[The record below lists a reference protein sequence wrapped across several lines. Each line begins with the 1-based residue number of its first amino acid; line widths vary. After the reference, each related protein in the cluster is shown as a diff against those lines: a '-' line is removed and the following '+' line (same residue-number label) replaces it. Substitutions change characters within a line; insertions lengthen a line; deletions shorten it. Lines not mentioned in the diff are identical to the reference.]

1 MPHSVS
7 SSSVSS
13 APDSSQ
19 GSLTGI
25 RIIDLTRVISGP
37 FCTQIL
43 GDHGA
48 DVIKVEP
55 PGRGDIVRSQGNMVR
70 GFSWYFAQFNRNK
83 RSLTLDLRSEDGK
96 AILHRLLEDADVLVE
111 NFRPGVMAKMG
122 LPDETLRE
130 RYPHLVVGRI
140 NGFGSTGPYR
150 DRPAYD
156 FIAQAMSGF
165 MGVNGRADD
174 EPMRAAPPLSD
185 MIASQNLAFG
195 ISAALVRRERTG
207 QGDIVETALTN
218 GLISMMGYLAAEYFA
233 TGCVPQ
239 RTGND
244 HPMLYP
250 YGLFQASDGEV
261 AIAPSNDI
269 MVERLLGALD
279 RLPLLDDPRFSD
291 NRRRMD
297 NREALREILT
307 QVTQRRSVQEWIE
320 HLNQAG
326 VPCGRVFNL
335 REAFEDPQAQS
346 QQMQLELDQGEYG
359 KIPTTGFPVKMS
371 EAPATLHLPVP
382 RLGEHTRE
390 ILAQLGIDD
399 DEASVLRERG
409 VI

>member
-1 MPHSVS
+1 MLDMAS
-7 SSSVSS
+7 SS
-13 APDSSQ
+13 
-19 GSLTGI
+19 GSLQGI
-25 RIIDLTRVISGP
+25 RVIDLTRVISGP

-48 DVIKVEP
+48 EVIKVEP
-55 PGRGDIVRSQGNMVR
+55 PGRGDIVRSQGNMVN

-83 RSLTLDLRSEDGK
+83 RSLTLDLRQEEGK
-96 AILHRLLEDADVLVE
+96 AILGRLLEGADVLVE
-111 NFRPGVMAKMG
+111 NFRPGVMARMG
-122 LPDETLRE
+122 FSDEVLRE
-130 RYPHLVVGRI
+130 RFPHLVVGRI
-140 NGFGSTGPYR
+140 NGFGSSGPYR

-165 MGVNGRADD
+165 MGVNGRESG
-174 EPMRAAPPLSD
+174 EPMRAAPPISD
-185 MIASQNLAFG
+185 MVASQNLAFG

-233 TGCVPQ
+233 TGEVPK

-269 MVERLLGALD
+269 MVERFLGALD
-279 RLPLLDDPRFSD
+279 MLELLKDERFGD

-297 NREALREILT
+297 NREALREILNREIE
-307 QVTQRRSVQEWIE
+307 RRSVAEWFDHFNE
-320 HLNQAG
+320 AG
-326 VPCGRVFNL
+326 VPCGRVQDL
-335 REAFEDPQAQS
+335 QETFEDPQVRE
-346 QQMQLELDQGEYG
+346 QQMMLELDQGGYG
-359 KIPTTGFPVKMS
+359 KVPTTGFPVKMS
-371 EAPATLHLPVP
+371 EAPAAIHHPVP
-382 RLGEHTRE
+382 ELGEHTEE
-390 ILAQLGIDD
+390 ILAELGLADAD
-399 DEASVLRERG
+399 YGALREKG

>member
-1 MPHSVS
+1 MID
-7 SSSVSS
+7 S
-13 APDSSQ
+13 AHVASAADQ
-19 GSLTGI
+19 GSLAGI
-25 RIIDLTRVISGP
+25 RVIDLTRVISGP

-48 DVIKVEP
+48 DVIKIEP
-55 PGRGDIVRSQGNMVR
+55 PGRGDIVRTQGNIVR

-83 RSLTLDLRSEDGK
+83 RSLTLDLRSDDGK

-111 NFRPGVMAKMG
+111 NFRPGVLAKMG
-122 LPDETLRE
+122 LADEVLRE

-165 MGVNGRADD
+165 MGVNGRDGG

-218 GLISMMGYLAAEYFA
+218 GLIAMMSYLAADYFA
-233 TGCVPQ
+233 TGEIPA

-261 AIAPSNDI
+261 AIAPSNNI
-269 MVERLLGALD
+269 MVERFLGALD
-279 RLPLLDDPRFSD
+279 MLHLLEDERFAC
-291 NRRRMD
+291 NERRMA
-297 NREALREILT
+297 NREALRDTLNAVIRQKT
-307 QVTQRRSVQEWIE
+307 VHEWID
-320 HLNQAG
+320 HLNEAG
-326 VPCGRVFNL
+326 VPCGRVYDL
-335 REAFEDPQAQS
+335 REAFENPQAQA
-346 QQMQLELDQGEYG
+346 QQMRLELDQGEFG
-359 KIPTTGFPVKMS
+359 QVPTTGFPVKMR
-371 EAPATLHLPVP
+371 EAPAALHAPAP
-382 RLGEHTRE
+382 QLGEHTRD
-390 ILAQLGIDD
+390 ILSELGIDD
-399 DEASVLRERG
+399 ETTKALQERG

>member
-1 MPHSVS
+1 MPHSNI
-7 SSSVSS
+7 
-13 APDSSQ
+13 A
-19 GSLTGI
+19 GSLKDI
-25 RIIDLTRVISGP
+25 RVIDLTRVISGP

-55 PGRGDIVRSQGNMVR
+55 PERGDIVRSQGNMIN

-83 RSLTLDLRSEDGK
+83 RSLTLDLRSDEGK
-96 AILHRLLEDADVLVE
+96 AILHQLLEGADVLVE

-122 LPDETLRE
+122 LDDTTLRE
-130 RYPHLVVGRI
+130 RFPRLVVGRI
-140 NGFGSTGPYR
+140 NGFGSDGPYR

-165 MGVNGRADD
+165 MGVNGDADG

-185 MIASQNLAFG
+185 MVASQNLAFG
-195 ISAALVRRERTG
+195 ICAALVRRERSG

-233 TGCVPQ
+233 TGRVPQ

-250 YGLFQASDGEV
+250 YGLFKASDGEV

-269 MVERLLGALD
+269 MVERFLKALGMLH
-279 RLPLLDDPRFSD
+279 LLDDARFAD
-291 NRRRMD
+291 NRQRMA
-297 NREALREILT
+297 NREALREMLT
-307 QVTQRRSVQEWIE
+307 QVIERRSVQEWIE

-326 VPCGRVFNL
+326 VPCGRVFSL
-335 REAFEDPQAQS
+335 RETFDDPQVQA

-359 KIPTTGFPVKMS
+359 KVPTTGFPVKMS
-371 EAPATLHLPVP
+371 EAPAAIHRNVP
-382 RLGEHTRE
+382 RLGEHNRE
-390 ILAQLGIDD
+390 LLAELGIAE
-399 DEASVLRERG
+399 DEENALREQG
-409 VI
+409 II

>member
-1 MPHSVS
+1 MPHSNI
-7 SSSVSS
+7 
-13 APDSSQ
+13 A
-19 GSLTGI
+19 GSLKDI
-25 RIIDLTRVISGP
+25 RVIDLTRVISGP

-55 PGRGDIVRSQGNMVR
+55 PERGDIVRSQGNMIN

-83 RSLTLDLRSEDGK
+83 RSLTLDLRSDEGK
-96 AILHRLLEDADVLVE
+96 AILHQLLEGADVLVE

-122 LPDETLRE
+122 LDDTTLRE
-130 RYPHLVVGRI
+130 RFPRLVVGRI
-140 NGFGSTGPYR
+140 NGFGSDGPYR

-165 MGVNGRADD
+165 MGVNGDADG

-185 MIASQNLAFG
+185 MVASQNLAFG
-195 ISAALVRRERTG
+195 ICAALVRRERSG

-233 TGCVPQ
+233 TGRVPQ

-250 YGLFQASDGEV
+250 YGLFKASDGEV

-269 MVERLLGALD
+269 MVERFLKALD
-279 RLPLLDDPRFSD
+279 MLHLLDDARFAD
-291 NRRRMD
+291 NRQRMA
-297 NREALREILT
+297 NREALREMLT
-307 QVTQRRSVQEWIE
+307 QVIERRSVQEWIE

-326 VPCGRVFNL
+326 VPCGRVFSL
-335 REAFEDPQAQS
+335 RETFDDPQVQA

-359 KIPTTGFPVKMS
+359 KVPTTGFPVKMS
-371 EAPATLHLPVP
+371 EAPAAIHRNVP
-382 RLGEHTRE
+382 RLGEHNRE
-390 ILAQLGIDD
+390 LLAELGIAE
-399 DEASVLRERG
+399 DEENVLREQG
-409 VI
+409 II

>member
-1 MPHSVS
+1 M
-7 SSSVSS
+7 
-13 APDSSQ
+13 PDSTIA
-19 GSLTGI
+19 GSLEGI
-25 RIIDLTRVISGP
+25 RVIDLTRVISGP

-55 PGRGDIVRSQGNMVR
+55 PGRGDIVRSQGNMIN

-83 RSLTLDLRSEDGK
+83 RSLTLDLRSEEGK
-96 AILHRLLEDADVLVE
+96 AILHKLLEGADVLVE
-111 NFRPGVMAKMG
+111 NFRPGVMARMG
-122 LPDETLRE
+122 LDDATLRE
-130 RYPHLVVGRI
+130 RFPRLVVGRI
-140 NGFGSTGPYR
+140 NGFGSDGPYR

-165 MGVNGRADD
+165 MGVNGDAEG

-185 MIASQNLAFG
+185 MVASQNLAFG
-195 ISAALVRRERTG
+195 VCAALVRRERSG

-233 TGCVPQ
+233 TGHVPQ

-250 YGLFQASDGEV
+250 YGLFKASDGEV

-269 MVERLLGALD
+269 MVERFLKALD
-279 RLPLLDDPRFSD
+279 MLHLLDDERFAS
-291 NRRRMD
+291 NPQRMA

-307 QVTQRRSVQEWIE
+307 QVTERRSVQEWIE
-320 HLNQAG
+320 HLNRAG
-326 VPCGRVFNL
+326 VPCGRVFTL
-335 REAFEDPQAQS
+335 RETFDDPQVQA

-359 KIPTTGFPVKMS
+359 KVPTTGFPVKMS
-371 EAPATLHLPVP
+371 GAPAAIHRNVP

-390 ILAQLGIDD
+390 LLAELGIAE
-399 DEASVLRERG
+399 DEENVLRERG
-409 VI
+409 II